1 MSRRLLGAACVI
13 AGAAG
18 VVACLLAASAGMR
31 DVMVNDGGSCA
42 SGGPYVVA
50 HQCSEA
56 DMRLLLVGILGGL
69 VATAIMASGS
79 AAVGR
84 GSSASLLAWVALFG
98 LFGWNFIRMVVH
110 PAAGQQGASGWLIS
124 GVVFWLLAAGGLV
137 PLLGGLLSDLRT
149 AGRPDPVAAS
159 MQPLVRA
166 QFMPSGW
173 GGGFGSAADGATAV
187 GGPGSL
193 GWVSPSVSPSTPV
206 PGLGSGQSTVARNP
220 SAAWLGLWMVL
231 IVLGGALGAIANS
244 ALISAL
250 R

>member
-18 VVACLLAASAGMR
+18 VAACLLAASAGMR
-31 DVMVNDGGSCA
+31 DVMVTDGGSCA

-50 HQCSEA
+50 HQCSGA

-69 VATAIMASGS
+69 VATAILASGS
-79 AAVGR
+79 AVLGR
-84 GSSASLLAWVALFG
+84 GSSAGLLAWVALFG
-98 LFGWNFIRMVVH
+98 LLGWNFISMVVH

-124 GVVFWLLAAGGLV
+124 GVVFWVLAAGGLV
-137 PLLGGLLSDLRT
+137 PLLSGLLSDLRT

-159 MQPLVRA
+159 FQPLVRA

-173 GGGFGSAADGATAV
+173 GGQPGGSAADGITTTS
-187 GGPGSL
+187 GPGSL
-193 GWVSPSVSPSTPV
+193 GWMSASAPV
-206 PGLGSGQSTVARNP
+206 PGLGPGQTAVARNP
-220 SAAWLGLWMVL
+220 SAAWLGLWLAL
-231 IVLGGALGAIANS
+231 IALGGVLGAVTSS